1 MKKLIVVSDWVADS
15 LSCQEFR
22 SAVEGF
28 LLKIENPSINFV
40 ASTPSTLHTS
50 FLINQ
55 VVETEERLGKPL
67 ETVIFQNTDPRIQ
80 SQNSLEQAEG
90 AQFLIIRLK
99 SGIYLCGPNAGYNF
113 SMIKERIDEVFI
125 YPGFDG
131 GSQFRSRDLY
141 ARVCAHL
148 MEEMEDELQIEEVE
162 KGIIPTLTGFYIGH
176 IDNFGNIK
184 TTISQADFKGK
195 FEYQD
200 FVEVKINNVSKKIKY
215 VSNLFA
221 GTVGELVIYPGSSGK
236 ITNRFLEIAVWQ
248 HFNGKNF
255 LRAKEI
261 FANPK
266 IGSLIEVK
274 NIK

>member
-1 MKKLIVVSDWVADS
+1 MKKLIVISDWAADS

-28 LLKIENPSINFV
+28 LLRIDSPQINFV
-40 ASTPSTLHTS
+40 VSTPSTIHTS
-50 FLINQ
+50 FLVNQ
-55 VVETEERLGKPL
+55 IVEIEERFGKPL
-67 ETVIFQNTDPRIQ
+67 KTVIFQNTDPRIQ
-80 SQNSLEQAEG
+80 SQSSLKQAEG

-113 SMIKERIDEVFI
+113 SMIKEKIDEVFI
-125 YPGFDG
+125 YPGFDK

-148 MEEMEDELQIEEVE
+148 MEEMEDELQIEEV
-162 KGIIPTLTGFYIGH
+162 KIDVIPSLIGFYVGH

-184 TTISQADFKGK
+184 TTICQEDFKGK

-200 FVEVKINNVSKKIKY
+200 LVEVKINNVVKKLRY

-221 GTVGELVIYPGSSGK
+221 GALGELIIYPGSSGK
-236 ITNRFLEIAVWQ
+236 IANRFLEIAVRQ
-248 HFNGKNF
+248 YFNKENY
-255 LRAKEI
+255 LSAKEE

-266 IGSLIEVK
+266 LGSLIEIK

>member
-1 MKKLIVVSDWVADS
+1 MKKLITVSDWASDS

-28 LLKIENPSINFV
+28 LLKIENPQINFI
-40 ASTPSTLHTS
+40 ASTPSTFHTS
-50 FLINQ
+50 FLVNQ
-55 VVETEERLGKPL
+55 IVETEERLGKPL
-67 ETVIFQNTDPRIQ
+67 KTVIFQNTDPRIQ
-80 SQNSLEQAEG
+80 SQRSLKQAEG

-113 SMIKERIDEVFI
+113 SMIKEKIDEAFI
-125 YPGFDG
+125 YPGFDKG
-131 GSQFRSRDLY
+131 GQFRSRDLY

-148 MEEMEDELQIEEVE
+148 MEEMEDELQIEEVGV
-162 KGIIPTLTGFYIGH
+162 GIIPTLTGFYIGH

-184 TTISQADFKGK
+184 TTICQADFKGK

-200 FVEVKINNVSKKIKY
+200 LVEVRINNVTKKVKY
-215 VSNLFA
+215 VNNLFA
-221 GTVGELVIYPGSSGK
+221 GSVGELVIYPGSSGK
-236 ITNRFLEIAVWQ
+236 ITNRFLEIAIWQ
-248 HFNGKNF
+248 HFDEKNF
-255 LRAKEI
+255 LSAKKE

-266 IGSLIEVK
+266 AGSLIEIK